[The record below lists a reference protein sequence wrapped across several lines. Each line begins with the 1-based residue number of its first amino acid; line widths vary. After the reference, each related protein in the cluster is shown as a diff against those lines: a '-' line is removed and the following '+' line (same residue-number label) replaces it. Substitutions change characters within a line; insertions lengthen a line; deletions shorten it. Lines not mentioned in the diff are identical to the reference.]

1 MGRASCGG
9 ESPKVVGGQVED
21 GSGEG
26 RGGGPRKKVL
36 SRKKGKNPEDTTYRA
51 KQGKGSI
58 QYSKKAYKI
67 KFGFY

>member
-1 MGRASCGG
+1 MDRGR
-9 ESPKVVGGQVED
+9 EEEEED
-21 GSGEG
+21 
-26 RGGGPRKKVL
+26 RGKVL
-36 SRKKGKNPEDTTYRA
+36 LRKRGKNPEDTTYRA